1 MCIYKNGRATA
12 LLVSSLVAEC
22 FLTPIE
28 GRRFIKFKDGDYS
41 NLRPEN
47 LYYSK
52 GKSDRVGK
60 IRCIE
65 TQEVF
70 QSGYDAGNKLGID
83 RSLIY
88 SALRTGG
95 KVNGKYTFE
104 KVED

>member
-1 MCIYKNGRATA
+1 M
-12 LLVSSLVAEC
+12 
-22 FLTPIE
+22 
-28 GRRFIKFKDGDYS
+28 
-41 NLRPEN
+41 
-47 LYYSK
+47 
-52 GKSDRVGK
+52 GK

-70 QSGYDAGNKLGID
+70 QSGYDAGKKLGID